1 MTRETFEKSKIKM
14 PDTINRRPAAHDR
27 PFLPFEVV
35 GDHMTPDF
43 LPIGDDRLV
52 RQTSSTHGHN
62 GYITTDSSH
71 IAQSQVRLKQKIKSS
86 AHRFAFYDEI
96 IQPETDTL
104 VITYGVTARA
114 ARTAVKAL
122 TNTGTT
128 VSLFILKTLWPV
140 PEDLIREKAGTY
152 RRIVVF
158 EMNLGQYVREIRR
171 LLPNKTVD
179 FYGQMNGELIS
190 PARIKEVITH
200 G

>member
-1 MTRETFEKSKIKM
+1 
-14 PDTINRRPAAHDR
+14 
-27 PFLPFEVV
+27 
-35 GDHMTPDF
+35 
-43 LPIGDDRLV
+43 V
-52 RQTSSTHGHN
+52 RQTSSTHGPD
-62 GYITTDSSH
+62 GYITSDPSR
-71 IAQSQVRLKQKIKSS
+71 IAQNQARLKQKILSG
-86 AHRFAFYDEI
+86 ARRFAFYDEI

-114 ARTAVKAL
+114 ARTAVKTLKKTETA
-122 TNTGTT
+122 

-140 PEDLIREKAGTY
+140 PEDLIKKKTEPFK
-152 RRIVVF
+152 RIVVF

-179 FYGQMNGELIS
+179 FYGEMNGELIS